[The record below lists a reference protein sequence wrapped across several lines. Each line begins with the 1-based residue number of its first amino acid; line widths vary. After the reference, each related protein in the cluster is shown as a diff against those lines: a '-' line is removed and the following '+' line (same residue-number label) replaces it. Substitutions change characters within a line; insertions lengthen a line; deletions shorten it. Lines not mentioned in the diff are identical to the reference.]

1 MKINIEIEYQNTP
14 ERIRHRQK
22 IEELVRLG
30 VTSYSNENFS
40 FAIDKEVK
48 QEFPISNF
56 VRFQEVN
63 GLKCIVIQSKLNF

>member
-14 ERIRHRQK
+14 ERVKHRQK
-22 IEELVRLG
+22 IDSLIASGL
-30 VTSYSNENFS
+30 TSYSNENFS
-40 FAIDKEVK
+40 FAINKEIK

>member
-1 MKINIEIEYQNTP
+1 MKINIEIEYKNTP

-22 IEELVRLG
+22 IEDLVRSG

>member
-1 MKINIEIEYQNTP
+1 MKLTIEINYTNSV
-14 ERIRHRQK
+14 ERVRHRQK
-22 IEELVRLG
+22 AEELIRSGLE
-30 VTSYSNENFS
+30 SYSCKEFS
-40 FAIDKEVK
+40 FAINKEVK